1 MHVHGTRPFDS
12 PVAPGS
18 EHAQCPDA
26 HVGWFHISSRAVPR
40 AHETRAH
47 SYVVDEFILAMVPR
61 VAARKDVVILEG
73 TMGREMYLLSTGLME
88 VGQPWLML
96 L

>member
-1 MHVHGTRPFDS
+1 
-12 PVAPGS
+12 
-18 EHAQCPDA
+18 
-26 HVGWFHISSRAVPR
+26 
-40 AHETRAH
+40 
-47 SYVVDEFILAMVPR
+47 VVDEFILAMVPR

>member
-1 MHVHGTRPFDS
+1 MRS
-12 PVAPGS
+12 ECPG
-18 EHAQCPDA
+18 A
-26 HVGWFHISSRAVPR
+26 HVGWFRISSRAVPR

>member
-1 MHVHGTRPFDS
+1 ME
-12 PVAPGS
+12 PGLS
-18 EHAQCPDA
+18 IRLWLRAASMRSVPGA